1 MRALSR
7 GFLAAVCLTA
17 LSCQTARTPIF
28 LSHEQWVEEVRK
40 RGVDPSRIPNP
51 LQVTDSMRQAAN
63 LWAGPGDPP
72 ARLERLQ
79 RALFDPDQFP
89 FTYFTRGTLTAAE
102 AFFRREGNCL
112 SFTNLFVALGRSL
125 GIPVTTALVQRI
137 IGSEREGDLIVVNT
151 HVVAVL
157 EYGGGFYTYD
167 FDRSR
172 QVKPVRIKPLDDM
185 WITALYLNNRGA
197 DELRAGHPEVALRF
211 FQDAVALAPTFAP
224 AWANLGVAYR
234 RVGDTP
240 QALSAYRRAL
250 ELEPSNPT
258 VLSNLASLFRS
269 LGREQEAQQALRAAN
284 LAQASPHQLLVR
296 GDVELAAG
304 RFAEAKKL
312 YRRALRLN
320 PQLVDAV
327 LALAR
332 AELAEGH
339 LEKAK
344 RLVNKASKLSPQDP
358 RVQALKEEL
367 AGRPN
372 R

>member
-1 MRALSR
+1 MRARTR
-7 GFLAAVCLTA
+7 GIFTAACLVA
-17 LSCQTARTPIF
+17 FSCQTAPAPIF
-28 LSHEQWVEEVRK
+28 LSPEQWAEEVRK
-40 RGVDPSRIPNP
+40 RGVDPGRIPNP
-51 LQVTDSMRQAAN
+51 LLITESMRQAAA

-72 ARLERLQ
+72 VRLERLQ
-79 RALFDPDQFP
+79 RALFDPEQFP

-151 HVVAVL
+151 HVVAAL

-172 QVKPVRIKPLDDM
+172 QVKPIRIKPLDDM

-197 DELRAGHPEVALRF
+197 DELRAGHPEVALPF
-211 FQDAVALAPTFAP
+211 FQDAAALVPEFAP
-224 AWANLGVAYR
+224 IWANLGVAYR
-234 RVGDTP
+234 RVGDIS
-240 QALSAYRRAL
+240 QALSSYRRAL
-250 ELEPSNPT
+250 ELEPTNPT
-258 VLSNLASLFRS
+258 VLSNLASLFRA

-304 RFAEAKKL
+304 RIAEAKKF

-320 PQLVDAV
+320 PDLVDGL

-339 LEKAK
+339 VQKAKKLVEKAFTL
-344 RLVNKASKLSPQDP
+344 RPQDS

-367 AGRPN
+367 AARAL

>member
-1 MRALSR
+1 MVVC
-7 GFLAAVCLTA
+7 LAAST
-17 LSCQTARTPIF
+17 CQTARAPIF

-51 LQVTDSMRQAAN
+51 LQITESMKQAAA

-79 RALFDPDQFP
+79 RALFDPEQFP

-157 EYGGGFYTYD
+157 DYGGGFYTYD

-172 QVKPVRIKPLDDM
+172 QVKPVRVKPLDDM

-211 FQDAVALAPTFAP
+211 FQDAVALAPEFAP
-224 AWANLGVAYR
+224 TWANLGVAYR
-234 RVGDTP
+234 RVGDIS
-240 QALSAYRRAL
+240 QALTAYRRAL
-250 ELEPSNPT
+250 ELEPTNPT

-304 RFAEAKKL
+304 RIAEAKKY

-320 PQLVDAV
+320 PEMVE
-327 LALAR
+327 ALLSLTR
-332 AELAEGH
+332 AELAEGNVQ
-339 LEKAK
+339 KAK
-344 RLVNKASKLSPQDP
+344 RLVDTMLKLRPQDP
-358 RVQALKEEL
+358 RVQALRDEL
-367 AGRPN
+367 AGRAL

>member
-1 MRALSR
+1 M
-7 GFLAAVCLTA
+7 AVGLWVGVFSLT
-17 LSCQTARTPIF
+17 LSCRTARAPIF
-28 LSHEQWVEEVRK
+28 LTQEQWVEEVRK
-40 RGVDPSRIPNP
+40 RGVDPTRIPNP
-51 LQVTDSMRQAAN
+51 LQVTDSMRQAAAQ
-63 LWAGPGDPP
+63 WAGPGDPP
-72 ARLERLQ
+72 VRLERLQ

-125 GIPVTTALVQRI
+125 GISVTTALVQRI
-137 IGSEREGDLIVVNT
+137 VGSEREGDLIVVNT

-157 EYGGGFYTYD
+157 EYTGGYYTYD

-172 QVKPVRIKPLDDM
+172 KSKPVRLKALDDM

-197 DELRAGHPEVALRF
+197 DELRAAHPEVALRF
-211 FQDAVALAPTFAP
+211 FQDAVALAPEFAP

-234 RVGDTP
+234 RIGDIP
-240 QALSAYRRAL
+240 QALSAYRKAL

-269 LGREQEAQQALRAAN
+269 LGREEEAQQALRAAN
-284 LAQASPHQLLVR
+284 LTQASPHQLLVR

-304 RFAEAKKL
+304 RIAEAKKL
-312 YRRALRLN
+312 YRHALRIN
-320 PQLVDAV
+320 PELVDAI

-332 AELAEGH
+332 AELADGNVR
-339 LEKAK
+339 KAK
-344 RLVNKASKLSPQDP
+344 RLAE
-358 RVQALKEEL
+358 RALKLRPEDARAQTLQREL
-367 AGRPN
+367 AGRLQPE
-372 R
+372 